1 MLKTTPLIN
10 STRINKIN
18 AMDKGVN
25 GKGWPD
31 FLKKS
36 RQRHATPANQS
47 IHPEKTDIRRINMN
61 PTKKMKRG
69 TVAPFEKRYNRA
81 I

>member
-1 MLKTTPLIN
+1 MLAIKR
-10 STRINKIN
+10 TRIYIVN

-25 GKGWPD
+25 GKGWPA

-36 RQRHATPANQS
+36 RLRHAAPAHQS
-47 IHPEKTDIRRINMN
+47 IHPEMIDIRRININ
-61 PTKKMKRG
+61 PTRKIKRG
-69 TVAPFEKRYNRA
+69 IAAPFERYNRA